1 MRWGCSRRITPYTL
15 LSRIPSSRANCS
27 FKTHAA
33 TCRISDPLAC
43 RRLSPAR
50 KIRLH
55 IKLYRPGDWSAVRC
69 NAQYIGGWRA
79 RKYMRQDAS
88 ICDLACRP
96 GFHKL
101 LTQPA
106 YGKLEPRLVSML
118 CRCRRRG
125 WGHKRSPNPGRR
137 LLVSRVAPTRSVQC
151 PLLAKSNVDAG
162 LGFIDSELVSMRQV
176 LRERVGWRS
185 LPWRTCGLNSGG
197 VADMRSTPVYGAAFA
212 ATALLKAAA

>member
-1 MRWGCSRRITPYTL
+1 MRWGCSRCITPYTV

-33 TCRISDPLAC
+33 TCRISYPLA
-43 RRLSPAR
+43 RRHLSPACKR
-50 KIRLH
+50 RLH

-79 RKYMRQDAS
+79 RTYMRQDAS

-96 GFHKL
+96 GFHKS

-106 YGKLEPRLVSML
+106 YGKLEPRLVNML
-118 CRCRRRG
+118 CRCRRRRG
-125 WGHKRSPNPGRR
+125 WGHKRSPKPGPR

-162 LGFIDSELVSMRQV
+162 LVLIDSEFVSMRQV
-176 LRERVGWRS
+176 L
-185 LPWRTCGLNSGG
+185 
-197 VADMRSTPVYGAAFA
+197 
-212 ATALLKAAA
+212 